1 MIFLIEYDRKTR
13 CTLLFK
19 TFKDTERHDAQTERL
34 AIELHRNRE
43 GLLLEREVVLLEARD
58 EQALRR
64 THERYFENLPGHVA
78 SLGTSPQP
86 R

>member
-1 MIFLIEYDRKTR
+1 MIFLIEYDRPTR
-13 CTLLFK
+13 RTLLFK
-19 TFKDTERHDAQTERL
+19 TFDDSERIKAQNDRL
-34 AIELHRNRE
+34 QIELDLNRR

-64 THERYFENLPGHVA
+64 THERYFENLPEGMKFP
-78 SLGTSPQP
+78 LTFT